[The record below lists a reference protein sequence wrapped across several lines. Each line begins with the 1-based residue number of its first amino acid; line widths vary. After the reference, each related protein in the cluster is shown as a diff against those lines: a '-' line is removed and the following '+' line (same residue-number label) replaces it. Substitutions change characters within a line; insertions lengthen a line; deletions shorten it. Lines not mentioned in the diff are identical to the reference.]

1 MKLPVVALAAFAL
14 IALSGCSVGMA
25 LSGKENPDLGS
36 IKVGTTRGEVELHLG
51 PPVRSA
57 AVASGSRTD
66 VYEYEIGNEPST
78 GRAIG
83 HGALDVVTL
92 GLWEIVGTPIEGVQ
106 GEKYQATITYDQD
119 DKVVDIKTHKISS

>member
-25 LSGKENPDLGS
+25 LSGMENPDLGS
-36 IKVGTTRGEVELHLG
+36 IKVGTTRGEVELHLE

>member
-1 MKLPVVALAAFAL
+1 MKLPVVALAGLAL

-36 IKVGTTRGEVELHLG
+36 VKVGAARGEVELHLG

-57 AVASGSRTD
+57 AIASGSRTD
-66 VYEYEIGNEPST
+66 VYEYEIGNEPSA

-83 HGALDVVTL
+83 HGALDVLTL
-92 GLWEIVGTPIEGVQ
+92 GLWEIVGTPIEGFQ
-106 GEKYQATITYDQD
+106 GEKYEATITYDQN